1 MKNTFNQSY
10 HHFAHEKTFFEKC
23 KQYLDKK
30 DGRVG
35 VWFKSSMLVLGRVF
49 AISYSN
55 NRSLATNYFN
65 EQNPSNKALITNIAA
80 LGEIWGVGEKRV
92 IQRLDDLQKMNII
105 IWRRELHRR
114 EKSKTY
120 IAFMFDEREFFEQ
133 VEENSLKAEKAAKI
147 VVKQSVE
154 LPIF

>member
-1 MKNTFNQSY
+1 MKNTFNTSY
-10 HHFAHEKTFFEKC
+10 HHFAHENAFFEKC
-23 KQYLDKK
+23 NEFLDGK

-35 VWFKSSMLVLGRVF
+35 VWFKSSIIALGRVF
-49 AISYSN
+49 AISYSS

-65 EQNPSNKALITNIAA
+65 NQNPSNKSLITNIAA
-80 LGEIWGVGEKRV
+80 LGEIWGVGDKRV

-105 IWRRELHRR
+105 IWKRELFRR

-120 IAFMFDEREFFEQ
+120 IAFTFDERQFFCQ
-133 VEENSLKAEKAAKI
+133 AEEESLETEKAAKI
-147 VVKQSVE
+147 VAKQSVE